1 MSYVIIDGLK
11 LGVCPETPSAV
22 YEFSDAKDLADHITE
37 CEAAV
42 KSLNER
48 IAAAKIETVPAGASE
63 IVAELIKQHNNAK
76 WNYDGMITEVADL
89 TERVAAMKE
98 LQNGK

>member
-22 YEFSDAKDLADHITE
+22 YEFSDAKDLQAHIDE
-37 CEAAV
+37 CETAI

-63 IVAELIKQHNNAK
+63 RVVELIKEHNNRVY
-76 WNYDGMITEVADL
+76 NYDGMITEVADL

-98 LQNGK
+98 LQNG